1 VAGYNFENRD
11 PTASLMVVELRK
23 EQSIE
28 DVRQIFVKTLEGFAT
43 NPATNEELA
52 RAKSKMLKDIDL
64 TINSSVNLALRL
76 SEAVGAGDWR
86 LFFLQRDRLRAA
98 SLADLQV
105 AALKYLKPSNR
116 TLGLFVP
123 NAKPTRTEVPNV
135 PDVGAVVKN
144 YKGDPP
150 IAIGEAFDATPENI
164 EKRVKRGEL
173 PGGMKTAYLTK
184 KTRGET
190 VDAQI
195 ILRFGDETNL
205 LGKRTAAEMVGGML
219 MRGTKNKTR
228 EQLREEID
236 KLKANISLGSNAT
249 GAYVTISAKRD
260 TLTATLRLAA
270 EMLRESSLPEKE
282 FGLLKEE
289 QRAELER
296 ALSDPESRANEAM
309 SLHFNIYPE
318 GDVRRAV
325 GLQDSIVAISA
336 VTLDDAKA
344 FYRDFFGTNNAQI
357 AIVGDFDEAKTNSEV
372 VQLFGNWQSPKSFKR
387 LVAQFRAVPP
397 AAKVIQTPDKES
409 ATFLARTN
417 IALSENDPDYAA
429 MKIADW
435 MLGGGADF
443 AARLVARIRVKEG
456 LSYSVYSSLDA
467 NAFESAGSWFAY
479 AQYAPQGK
487 ARVEAAFRDEM
498 SALLNAGFTSAE
510 VASAKSGYAQVQ
522 QLNRSS
528 DASLAQ
534 TLAQHLYRGRTF
546 AWDAALD
553 KRVQALKPIEVLAAM
568 KKYFDLANFAVV
580 NAGDFAKAD
589 AK

>member
-1 VAGYNFENRD
+1 
-11 PTASLMVVELRK
+11 
-23 EQSIE
+23 
-28 DVRQIFVKTLEGFAT
+28 
-43 NPATNEELA
+43 
-52 RAKSKMLKDIDL
+52 
-64 TINSSVNLALRL
+64 
-76 SEAVGAGDWR
+76 
-86 LFFLQRDRLRAA
+86 
-98 SLADLQV
+98 
-105 AALKYLKPSNR
+105 LKYLKPSNR

-195 ILRFGDETNL
+195 ILRFGDEANL

-522 QLNRSS
+522 QLNRSR

-534 TLAQHLYRGRTF
+534 TLTQHLYRGRTF